1 MESYEDTGDEMH
13 VYQEVSEEDES
24 IQGGQDLV
32 SLAME
37 TSKVFIFIALE
48 LKVDKYSYTVPSKM
62 NCVLLHSKT
71 RQFILLVIVQ
81 PQYLFFLVFGFLK
94 L

>member
-48 LKVDKYSYTVPSKM
+48 LKVDKYSYTAPSKM

-71 RQFILLVIVQ
+71 RQFILLGIV
-81 PQYLFFLVFGFLK
+81 
-94 L
+94 

>member
-37 TSKVFIFIALE
+37 TSKVFIYIAHKIE
-48 LKVDKYSYTVPSKM
+48 LND
-62 NCVLLHSKT
+62 C
-71 RQFILLVIVQ
+71 
-81 PQYLFFLVFGFLK
+81 
-94 L
+94 